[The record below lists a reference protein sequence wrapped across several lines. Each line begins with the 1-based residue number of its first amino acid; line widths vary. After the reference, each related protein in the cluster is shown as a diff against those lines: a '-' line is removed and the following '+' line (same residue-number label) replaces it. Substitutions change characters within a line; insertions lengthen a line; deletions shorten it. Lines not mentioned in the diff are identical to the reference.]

1 MKEGEGRGGGGSGR
15 VEGVGEGKGR
25 GYEGS
30 EWEYEGNGR
39 GGVSSLTEQHISSS
53 VNISSFLRV
62 LFSSSFSYNFTIY
75 NFTFVV

>member
-1 MKEGEGRGGGGSGR
+1 MRGVNGNMRGMGEG
-15 VEGVGEGKGR
+15 GV
-25 GYEGS
+25 
-30 EWEYEGNGR
+30 
-39 GGVSSLTEQHISSS
+39 SLTEQHISSS